1 MASVKNSDIPDIFQ
15 FMKEFWKMIKE
26 LWDVEDD
33 DEYWELYEKCA
44 AELNEKYYY
53 NKFVSFQIRA
63 FGDYLSEEYKEMQQV
78 NKRKLIF
85 SKASKYAEECME
97 ENKSC

>member
-33 DEYWELYEKCA
+33 DEYWELYEKRA
-44 AELNEKYYY
+44 SELNEKYYY

-63 FGDYLSEEYKEMQQV
+63 FGDYLSEEYKQMQQV
-78 NKRKLIF
+78 KKRKLIS
-85 SKASKYAEECME
+85 SKEIK
-97 ENKSC
+97 

>member
-33 DEYWELYEKCA
+33 DEYWELYEKRA
-44 AELNEKYYY
+44 SEWNEKYYY

-63 FGDYLSEEYKEMQQV
+63 FGDYLSEEYKQMQQAK
-78 NKRKLIF
+78 KRKLIS
-85 SKASKYAEECME
+85 SKEIK
-97 ENKSC
+97 